1 MKTNTFSKFLSFI
14 LCSVLIAA
22 LVLVFPGCSD
32 KNDATQGTVETPATQ
47 DETKGTENESTVK
60 TVGNGSKTLHF
71 TVKNGDET
79 KEFKVLTDEAI
90 VGDTLLKLNLIAGEE
105 GDFGLYIKTVDGVT
119 LNYNKDGKY
128 WALYVGDAYAT
139 TGIDGLEATDGLRFS
154 LVAES

>member
-14 LCSVLIAA
+14 LCAVLIAA

-32 KNDATQGTVETPATQ
+32 KNDTTQGTLETPATQ
-47 DETKGTENESTVK
+47 TETKEESAVK
-60 TVGNGSKTLHF
+60 TVGSGSKTLHF
-71 TVKNGDET
+71 TVKNGDSI

-90 VGDTLLKLNLIAGEE
+90 VGDALLKLNLIAGED
-105 GDFGLYIKTVDGVT
+105 GDYCLYIKTVDGVT
-119 LNYNKDGKY
+119 LDYNTDGKY

-139 TGIDGLEATDGLRFS
+139 TGIDGLEATDGLKFS